1 MTERQTERQTPRTK
15 LRMTRQRRVILEELR
30 KMESHP
36 TADEVFQVVRKR
48 LPKMS
53 LGTVYRNLETMSQS
67 GIIRKLE
74 LSGAAKRFD
83 AKIEDH
89 YHVKCVQCGKI
100 DDLPVYPYRVIE
112 DITGKISDYHVF
124 GHSLEV
130 WGLCPE
136 CRNHQETPEKS
147 LAKRQR
153 SEQSKTSA

>member
-1 MTERQTERQTPRTK
+1 MKERQTERQTHRAK

-48 LPKMS
+48 LPRMS

-83 AKIEDH
+83 AKIDDH
-89 YHVKCVQCGKI
+89 YHVKCLQCGKI
-100 DDLPVYPYRVIE
+100 EDLPVHPYRVIE
-112 DITGKISDYHVF
+112 DVTGKISDYHVF

-136 CRNHQETPEKS
+136 CRNHKETPKKS
-147 LAKRQR
+147 TDQGKG
-153 SEQSKTSA
+153 SEHGKAGP